1 MVGYMM
7 RLFRLGLSLLLF
19 SLALVVQAQ
28 ADQPRM
34 SETLSVFGAVKQEK
48 TFSLNDLKQLAG
60 LQLQNVE
67 VMCMSGANKG
77 QMENL
82 SGVALKTLLE
92 HVGLKVD
99 KGKDFRKLAIIAYAT
114 DDYWVTYSWGEIFNQ
129 ANGDQMLVY
138 FAKDGVELGA
148 EDGRF
153 ALMPGNDVRK
163 GGRQVKWLERI
174 EVRLLAP

>member
-1 MVGYMM
+1 MM
-7 RLFRLGLSLLLF
+7 KLFQFGLSVLF
-19 SLALVVQAQ
+19 FSVALVVQAQ

-82 SGVALKTLLE
+82 TGVALKTLLE
-92 HVGLKVD
+92 HVGL
-99 KGKDFRKLAIIAYAT
+99 
-114 DDYWVTYSWGEIFNQ
+114 
-129 ANGDQMLVY
+129 
-138 FAKDGVELGA
+138 
-148 EDGRF
+148 
-153 ALMPGNDVRK
+153 
-163 GGRQVKWLERI
+163 
-174 EVRLLAP
+174 